1 MLWKRFSFFVIVL
14 FLCWNPVFAQQSDQN
29 TAWPLCGRIS
39 ENSPAGWVASDGCP
53 PVRWG
58 NFDYTDLPLASPF
71 GPRPLASE
79 NDRYDFHRG
88 IDIATDEGTPVF
100 AIADGVVKI
109 AGDHSSYSDP
119 LVQIRHY
126 RPGYSACQDVATIAT
141 TCI

>member
-1 MLWKRFSFFVIVL
+1 MLWERFAFFLIVA
-14 FLCWNPVFAQQSDQN
+14 FLSWNPVFAQQFDQN
-29 TAWPLCGRIS
+29 AAWPLCGRIS
-39 ENSPAGWVASDGCP
+39 ENPPAGWVTSDGCP

-100 AIADGVVKI
+100 AIADGRRGHVLR
-109 AGDHSSYSDP
+109 AARREARGESLTP
-119 LVQIRHY
+119 AR
-126 RPGYSACQDVATIAT
+126 RPDLAADQP
-141 TCI
+141 